1 MHEFLS
7 AEILLEFLFFFF
19 NFIIGVTRIPRQN
32 RTSTVEEK
40 KTPSDSSKAVQG
52 IRISCI

>member
-7 AEILLEFLFFFF
+7 AEILLEFLFFF

>member
-7 AEILLEFLFFFF
+7 AEILLEFFFF